1 MKKVLAFILTFVL
14 SLSVFSGVTVFAYNT
29 EPTGIPFAM
38 SGYKYNAPA
47 SDFRCWIDN
56 SLFYLSDI
64 ADEMR
69 YHLEDADGVVEEGNI
84 RARVAY
90 KLVCELILAEDVTT
104 DRMRKDGLFLY
115 QESSYYDIYAS
126 DFHYEGEWFVI
137 VFELP
142 VLAEV
147 VEAIDFYM
155 EGYEIGTHVDD
166 IVIYTDNELV
176 TNCRANFYMSK
187 NSGSPTV
194 RETGKIKG
202 NINYSVSVLFELPDD
217 YTVPYGFKIR
227 LHLPDGSSYGSRNTL
242 RTDEYFSASY
252 QLVRIKTPGTNIMEI
267 KFVASGYAY
276 GKKADDLTVTTESA
290 GLTISSVSVKKPVGQ
305 PSAGNFEEFHGYFD
319 SYIQYRI
326 EVYAE
331 VAEGYILYDDL
342 PSGWVYLKNESTW
355 ANLEM
360 SYYPSGDGYI
370 FAVTAQRLLGP
381 NSDKKSGASF
391 NIAGYEL
398 GADINDI
405 RVTVDDEEIEINN
418 VDIIDAAGTERTGN
432 ILEGIQYQVAITVFA
447 PNGWIVSSDTAA
459 NYTINTGELAGIGV
473 TTLDERILTFRFKLP
488 VFGELIDDPDDPG
501 NDQYD
506 KLASLELTLTGY
518 ELGNDV
524 KNVSATCGDETAV
537 IRRVSVN
544 TPDGKAY
551 DGAIEAGVRYQVTV
565 TVFSRG
571 GWQINGETFSN
582 FKLNGVSPCAHGI
595 ETGYNDTISFVYY
608 VYALAA
614 DDRVDAISDMDGD
627 GEITVADALGALRI
641 AAKLDVA
648 VIPKSTRNRI
658 LGDVDRDGVITVSD
672 ALIVLR
678 IAAKLA

>member
-1 MKKVLAFILTFVL
+1 MKKALALILTLVL
-14 SLSVFSGVTVFAYNT
+14 SLGVFVGMPASAYST
-29 EPTGIPFAM
+29 EPTGIPFQM
-38 SGYKYNAPA
+38 SGYKYNASA
-47 SDFRCWIDN
+47 ADFKLWIDN
-56 SLFYLSDI
+56 SLFVVSDI
-64 ADEMR
+64 AVDMR
-69 YHLEDADGVVEEGNI
+69 YHLEDADGAVEQGNI

-104 DRMRKDGLFLY
+104 DRMRKEGFSLY
-115 QESSYYDIYAS
+115 QDGSYYDIHAS
-126 DFHYEGEWFVI
+126 DFYQDDEWFVI
-137 VFELP
+137 VFDLP

-147 VEAIDFYM
+147 IETINFYM

-166 IVIYTDNELV
+166 IVVYTDNELV

-202 NINYSVSVLFELPDD
+202 NIAYSVSVLFELPDD

-227 LHLPDGSSYGSRNTL
+227 LNLPDGSSYGSRNTL
-242 RTDEYFSASY
+242 KTDDYYSASY
-252 QLVRIKTPGTNIMEI
+252 QLLKIKTPGTNIMEI

-276 GKKADDLTVTTESA
+276 GKKADDLTVSTETE
-290 GLTISSVSVKKPVGQ
+290 GITISSVSVKKPVGQ
-305 PSAGNFEEFHGYFD
+305 PSEGNFEEFHGYFD
-319 SYIQYRI
+319 SYIQYKI

-331 VAEGYILYDDL
+331 VAEGYVLYDDL

-360 SYYPSGDGYI
+360 KYYPSGDGYI
-370 FAVTAQRLLGP
+370 FTVVAQRLLGP
-381 NSDKKSGASF
+381 NSDKKSGANFS
-391 NIAGYEL
+391 ITGYEL

-405 RVTVDDEEIEINN
+405 RVTVDDEEIDINN
-418 VDIIDAAGTERTGN
+418 VDIIDASGTECTGN

-447 PNGWIVSSDTAA
+447 PSGWIVSRDTIA
-459 NYTINTGELAGIGV
+459 NYTINTGEFAGVGV
-473 TTLDERILTFRFKLP
+473 TTLDERILTFRYKLP
-488 VFGELIDDPDDPG
+488 VFGELIDDPGNPG

-506 KLASLELTLTGY
+506 KLASLELSLTGY

-524 KNVSATCGDETAV
+524 KNVGVTCDNEAAV

-551 DGAIEAGVRYQVTV
+551 DGPIEAGVRYQVTV
-565 TVFSRG
+565 TVFGRG
-571 GWQINGETFSN
+571 GWQISGENFSK
-582 FKLNGVSPCAHGI
+582 FKLEGVSPCASGI
-595 ETGYNDTISFVYY
+595 ESGYNDTLSFVYY

-614 DDRVDAISDMDGD
+614 SDEVAVLSDVDGD
-627 GEITVADALGALRI
+627 GEITVSDALGTLRI
-641 AAKLDVA
+641 AARLDIA
-648 VIPKSTRNRI
+648 VMPKSTRSAVI
-658 LGDVDRDGVITVSD
+658 GDADRDGDITVAD

-678 IAAKLA
+678 KAAKLA

>member
-14 SLSVFSGVTVFAYNT
+14 SLSVLAGIPASAYNK
-29 EPTGIPFAM
+29 EPYAIPFEM
-38 SGYKYNAPA
+38 SGYKYNASA
-47 SDFRCWIDN
+47 ADFKLWIDN
-56 SLFYLSDI
+56 ELYVVSDI
-64 ADEMR
+64 AVDMR

-84 RARVAY
+84 RARVDY
-90 KLVCELILAEDVTT
+90 RLVCELMLAEGVTT
-104 DRMRKDGLFLY
+104 DRIVKERLSLY
-115 QESSYYDIYAS
+115 QESTYYDIHAS

-252 QLVRIKTPGTNIMEI
+252 QLVRIKTPGTNIMDI
-267 KFVASGYAY
+267 RFVASGYEY
-276 GKKADDLTVTTESA
+276 GKKADDLTVTTETA
-290 GLTISSVSVKKPVGQ
+290 GLTISSVSVKKPVGV
-305 PSAGNFEEFHGYFD
+305 PSEGNYEEFHGYFD
-319 SYIQYRI
+319 SYIEYRV

-342 PSGWVYLKNESTW
+342 PGGWVLMDIGKSRGRY
-355 ANLEM
+355 M

-370 FAVTAQRLLGP
+370 FTVTVQRLLNP
-381 NSDKKSGASF
+381 NLEQKTGANFS
-391 NIAGYEL
+391 ITGYEL
-398 GADINDI
+398 DAAINDI

-418 VDIIDAAGTERTGN
+418 VDIIDAAGTECTGN
-432 ILEGIQYQVAITVFA
+432 IREGIQYQVAITVFA
-447 PNGWIVSSDTAA
+447 PGGWLVSKDTVA
-459 NYTINTGELAGIGV
+459 NYTIDTGTFSGVGV

-571 GWQINGETFSN
+571 GWQINGETLSK

-614 DDRVDAISDMDGD
+614 DDRVDAIGDMDGD

-648 VIPKSTRNRI
+648 VIPKSTRSTI
-658 LGDVDRDGVITVSD
+658 LGDVDGDGAVTVAD
-672 ALIVLR
+672 ALAILR